1 MTSFIYSKKSSLSL
15 KGRTLNLFENEMI
28 KETLKK
34 YKIKNKCILVL
45 DEKGMKILSKYL
57 TVSESIN
64 MGLLSLES
72 ISSKRQPFKNYS
84 AIYYISPTDD
94 SIKKIKEDFKDKNKR
109 LYKYA
114 HIFFTDPVPES
125 KLEKLC
131 VDNVINRIL
140 TCKEVNL
147 NFLTLDSNLYNF
159 GSVYNFNS
167 LYQLYK
173 FNENTAIYESTIDIL
188 FSICTLM
195 NLFPNII
202 YFVLDKNCKKLAMDL
217 NKRLSKY
224 FESKQKNGILLIN
237 SRLMDLTAPLNYD
250 LTYINLIFDKF
261 KKENNEILMKEKGE
275 EKTYVLDDNDPL
287 YSKYKSLN
295 FSELSSQL
303 PEDFQQF
310 IKSDTAQ
317 AFKNKKYNSLNEM
330 EKAINNLGEYKYLT
344 GLFNKHLDLTN
355 LIKNDFKERKI
366 TNVIDIQNSILSG
379 IDFEGKKIGYKE
391 LLKQIKSLKSD
402 LKKSET
408 MRLLSMLYFFN
419 SEIDL
424 DEIIEDINEN
434 FENANIKKSEIKI
447 INFFNKD
454 NTRMNAEE
462 YRIVDKEIINFRKN
476 NKHNTKEDNEKK
488 SDKRYI
494 CYKEAKITTV
504 IEMCSKN
511 QIPNSLFEWVEEP
524 SNLKKVGKKYKA
536 NFIEIN
542 NKQVDDDFDENRPNL
557 ILYNIGGLSHYEVG
571 SIEKANNNKQFN
583 YNIIVG
589 SNKIYNA
596 KEYFNEIKD
605 FKEGKN
611 GFNKDSIL
619 KDIDDNTEIGT
630 KDVKLNVN
638 NSDDSEDLK

>member
-34 YKIKNKCILVL
+34 YKIKNKCVLIL
-45 DEKGMKILSKYL
+45 DEKGMKILSKFL
-57 TVSESIN
+57 TVSEAIN

-72 ISSKRQPFKNYS
+72 ISLERQPFKNYS
-84 AIYYISPTDD
+84 AIYYISPSEE
-94 SIKKIKEDFKDKNKR
+94 SIENIINDFKDEKKR

-114 HIFFTDPVPES
+114 HIFFTDPVPEN
-125 KLEKLC
+125 KLVKLC
-131 VDNVINRIL
+131 EKNVINRIL

-173 FNENTAIYESTIDIL
+173 FNEDTAIYESTIDIL

-195 NLFPNII
+195 DVYPNII
-202 YFVLDKNCKKLAMDL
+202 YFVLDKNCKKLATDL

-224 FESKQKNGILLIN
+224 FKSKEKNGILLIN

-250 LTYINLIFDKF
+250 MTYSNLIFDKF
-261 KKENNEILMKEKGE
+261 KKENNEIEMNEKGE
-275 EKTYVLDDNDPL
+275 KKTYVLDDNDPL

-295 FSELSSQL
+295 ISELSSQL

-310 IKSDTAQ
+310 IKSDTAK
-317 AFKNKKYNSLNEM
+317 AFKNKNYNSLNDM
-330 EKAINNLGEYKYLT
+330 EKAINNLGEYKYLA
-344 GLFNKHLDLTN
+344 GLFNKHLDLAN
-355 LIKNDFKERKI
+355 LIKNDLKERKI
-366 TNVIDIQNSILSG
+366 ANVIEIENSILSG
-379 IDFEGKKIGYKE
+379 IDSEGKKIGYKE
-391 LLKQIKSLKSD
+391 LLKQMKSLKND
-402 LKKSET
+402 LKKSEVK
-408 MRLLSMLYFFN
+408 RLLSMLYFFN
-419 SEIDL
+419 SEMDL
-424 DEIIEDINEN
+424 DDIIDDINEN
-434 FENANIKKSEIKI
+434 FDASISKSERKI
-447 INFFNKD
+447 IKFFNKD
-454 NTRMNAEE
+454 NTQINADE
-462 YRIVDKEIINFRKN
+462 YRLVDKEIINFRKN
-476 NKHNTKEDNEKK
+476 NKHNTKEDKENKN
-488 SDKRYI
+488 DKRYI
-494 CYKEAKITTV
+494 CYKEAKITTI

-557 ILYNIGGLSHYEVG
+557 ILYNIGGLSHYEVS

-583 YNIIVG
+583 YNIIIG

-596 KEYFNEIKD
+596 KEYFNEIEKFNEGKSGFDKD
-605 FKEGKN
+605 FRS
-611 GFNKDSIL
+611 KDKDDTEINT
-619 KDIDDNTEIGT
+619 KDI
-630 KDVKLNVN
+630 KLLVN
-638 NSDDSEDLK
+638 NSGDSDDLK

>member
-34 YKIKNKCILVL
+34 YKIKNKCVLIL
-45 DEKGMKILSKYL
+45 DDKGMKILSKFL
-57 TVSESIN
+57 TVSEAIN

-72 ISSKRQPFKNYS
+72 ISLKRQPFKNYS
-84 AIYYISPTDD
+84 AIYYISPSEE
-94 SIKKIKEDFKDKNKR
+94 SIKNIINDFKDEKKR

-114 HIFFTDPVPES
+114 HIFFTDPVPEN

-131 VDNVINRIL
+131 EKNVINRIL

-173 FNENTAIYESTIDIL
+173 FNEDTAIYESTIDIL

-195 NLFPNII
+195 ELYPNII
-202 YFVLDKNCKKLAMDL
+202 YFVLDKNCKKLATDL

-224 FESKQKNGILLIN
+224 FKSKEKNGILLIN

-250 LTYINLIFDKF
+250 MTYSNLIFDKF
-261 KKENNEILMKEKGE
+261 KKENNEIKMNEKGE
-275 EKTYVLDDNDPL
+275 KKTYVLDDNDPL

-295 FSELSSQL
+295 ISELSSQL

-310 IKSDTAQ
+310 IKSDTAK
-317 AFKNKKYNSLNEM
+317 AFKNKNYNSLNDM
-330 EKAINNLGEYKYLT
+330 EKAINNLGEYKYLA
-344 GLFNKHLDLTN
+344 GLFNKHLDLAN
-355 LIKNDFKERKI
+355 LIKNDLKERKI
-366 TNVIDIQNSILSG
+366 ANVIEIENSILSG
-379 IDFEGKKIGYKE
+379 IDSEGKKIGYKE
-391 LLKQIKSLKSD
+391 LLKQMKSLKND
-402 LKKSET
+402 LKKSEVK
-408 MRLLSMLYFFN
+408 RLLSMLYFFN
-419 SEIDL
+419 SEMDL
-424 DEIIEDINEN
+424 DDIIDDINEN
-434 FENANIKKSEIKI
+434 FDASISKSERKI
-447 INFFNKD
+447 IKFFNKD
-454 NTRMNAEE
+454 NTQINADE
-462 YRIVDKEIINFRKN
+462 YRLVDKEIINFRKN
-476 NKHNTKEDNEKK
+476 NKHNTKEDKENKN
-488 SDKRYI
+488 DKRYI
-494 CYKEAKITTV
+494 CYKEAKITTI

-557 ILYNIGGLSHYEVG
+557 ILYNIGGLSHYEVS

-583 YNIIVG
+583 YNIIIG

-596 KEYFNEIKD
+596 KEYFNEIEKFNEGKSGFDKD
-605 FKEGKN
+605 FRS
-611 GFNKDSIL
+611 KDKDDTEINT
-619 KDIDDNTEIGT
+619 KDI
-630 KDVKLNVN
+630 KLLVN
-638 NSDDSEDLK
+638 NSGDSDDLK

>member
-34 YKIKNKCILVL
+34 YKIKNKCVLIL
-45 DEKGMKILSKYL
+45 DDKGMKILSKFL
-57 TVSESIN
+57 TVSEAIN

-72 ISSKRQPFKNYS
+72 ISLERQPFKNYS
-84 AIYYISPTDD
+84 AIYYISPSEN
-94 SIKKIKEDFKDKNKR
+94 SIKKIIKDFKDEKKR

-114 HIFFTDPVPES
+114 HIFFTDPVPEN
-125 KLEKLC
+125 KLVKLC
-131 VDNVINRIL
+131 EKNVINRIL

-173 FNENTAIYESTIDIL
+173 FNEDTAIYESTIDIL

-195 NLFPNII
+195 ELYPNII
-202 YFVLDKNCKKLAMDL
+202 YFVLDKNCKKLATDL

-224 FESKQKNGILLIN
+224 FKSKEKNGILLIN

-250 LTYINLIFDKF
+250 MTYSNLIFDKF
-261 KKENNEILMKEKGE
+261 KKENNEIEMNEKGE
-275 EKTYVLDDNDPL
+275 KKTYVLDDNDPL

-295 FSELSSQL
+295 ISELSSQL

-310 IKSDTAQ
+310 IKSDTAK
-317 AFKNKKYNSLNEM
+317 AFKNKNYNSLNDM
-330 EKAINNLGEYKYLT
+330 EKAINNLGEYKYLA
-344 GLFNKHLDLTN
+344 GLFNKHLDLAN
-355 LIKNDFKERKI
+355 LIKNDLKERKI
-366 TNVIDIQNSILSG
+366 ANVIEIENSILSG
-379 IDFEGKKIGYKE
+379 IDSEGKKIGYKE
-391 LLKQIKSLKSD
+391 LLKQMKSLKND
-402 LKKSET
+402 LKKSEVK
-408 MRLLSMLYFFN
+408 RLLSMLYFFN
-419 SEIDL
+419 SEMDL
-424 DEIIEDINEN
+424 DDIIDDINEN
-434 FENANIKKSEIKI
+434 FDASISKSERKI
-447 INFFNKD
+447 IKFFNKD
-454 NTRMNAEE
+454 NTQINADE
-462 YRIVDKEIINFRKN
+462 YRLVDKEIINFRKN
-476 NKHNTKEDNEKK
+476 NKHNTKEDKENKN
-488 SDKRYI
+488 DKRYI
-494 CYKEAKITTV
+494 CYKEAKITTI

-557 ILYNIGGLSHYEVG
+557 ILYNIGGLSHYEVS

-583 YNIIVG
+583 YNIIIG

-596 KEYFNEIKD
+596 KEYFNEIEKFNEGKSGFDKD
-605 FKEGKN
+605 FRS
-611 GFNKDSIL
+611 KDKDDTEINT
-619 KDIDDNTEIGT
+619 KDI
-630 KDVKLNVN
+630 KLLVN
-638 NSDDSEDLK
+638 NSDDSDDLK

>member
-1 MTSFIYSKKSSLSL
+1 MTTFIYSKKSSLSL

-34 YKIKNKCILVL
+34 YKIKNKCVLIL
-45 DEKGMKILSKYL
+45 DDKGMKILSKFL
-57 TVSESIN
+57 TVSEAIN

-72 ISSKRQPFKNYS
+72 ISLKRQPFKNYS
-84 AIYYISPTDD
+84 AIYYISPSEE
-94 SIKKIKEDFKDKNKR
+94 SIKNIINDFKDEKKR

-114 HIFFTDPVPES
+114 HIFFTDPVPEN
-125 KLEKLC
+125 KLKKLC
-131 VDNVINRIL
+131 EKNVINRIL

-173 FNENTAIYESTIDIL
+173 FNEDTAIYESTIDIL

-195 NLFPNII
+195 ELYPNII
-202 YFVLDKNCKKLAMDL
+202 YFVLDKNCKKLATDL

-224 FESKQKNGILLIN
+224 FKSKEKNGILLIN

-250 LTYINLIFDKF
+250 MTYSNLIFDKF
-261 KKENNEILMKEKGE
+261 KKENNEIKMNEKGE
-275 EKTYVLDDNDPL
+275 KKTYVLDDNDPL

-295 FSELSSQL
+295 ISELSSQL

-310 IKSDTAQ
+310 IKSDTAK
-317 AFKNKKYNSLNEM
+317 AFKNKNYNSLNDM
-330 EKAINNLGEYKYLT
+330 EKAINNLGEYKYLA
-344 GLFNKHLDLTN
+344 GLFNKHLDLAN
-355 LIKNDFKERKI
+355 LIKNDLKERKI
-366 TNVIDIQNSILSG
+366 ANVIEIENSILSG
-379 IDFEGKKIGYKE
+379 IDSEGKKIGYKE
-391 LLKQIKSLKSD
+391 LLKQMKSLKND
-402 LKKSET
+402 LKKSEVK
-408 MRLLSMLYFFN
+408 RLLSMLYFFN
-419 SEIDL
+419 SEMDL
-424 DEIIEDINEN
+424 DDIIDDINEN
-434 FENANIKKSEIKI
+434 FDASISKSERKI
-447 INFFNKD
+447 IKFFNKD
-454 NTRMNAEE
+454 NTQINADE
-462 YRIVDKEIINFRKN
+462 YRLVDKEIINFRKN
-476 NKHNTKEDNEKK
+476 NKHNTKEDKENKN
-488 SDKRYI
+488 DKRYI
-494 CYKEAKITTV
+494 CYKEAKITTF

-557 ILYNIGGLSHYEVG
+557 ILYNIGGLSHYEVS

-583 YNIIVG
+583 YNIIIG

-596 KEYFNEIKD
+596 KEYFNEIEKFNEGKSGFDKD
-605 FKEGKN
+605 FRS
-611 GFNKDSIL
+611 KDKDDTEINT
-619 KDIDDNTEIGT
+619 KDI
-630 KDVKLNVN
+630 KLLVN
-638 NSDDSEDLK
+638 NSGDSDDLK

>member
-34 YKIKNKCILVL
+34 YKIKNKCVLIL
-45 DEKGMKILSKYL
+45 DDKGMKILSKFL
-57 TVSESIN
+57 TVSEAIN

-72 ISSKRQPFKNYS
+72 ISLKRQPFKNYS
-84 AIYYISPTDD
+84 AIYYISPSEE
-94 SIKKIKEDFKDKNKR
+94 SIKNIINDFKDEKKR

-114 HIFFTDPVPES
+114 HIFFTDPVPEN

-131 VDNVINRIL
+131 EKNVINRIL

-173 FNENTAIYESTIDIL
+173 FNEDTAIYESTIDIL

-195 NLFPNII
+195 ELYPNII
-202 YFVLDKNCKKLAMDL
+202 YFVLDKNCKKLATDL

-224 FESKQKNGILLIN
+224 FKSKEKNGILLIN

-250 LTYINLIFDKF
+250 MTYSNLIFDKF
-261 KKENNEILMKEKGE
+261 KKENNEIKMNEKGE
-275 EKTYVLDDNDPL
+275 KKTYVLDDNDPL

-295 FSELSSQL
+295 ISELSSQL

-310 IKSDTAQ
+310 IKSDTAK
-317 AFKNKKYNSLNEM
+317 AFKNKNYNSLNDM
-330 EKAINNLGEYKYLT
+330 EKAINNLGEYKYLA
-344 GLFNKHLDLTN
+344 GLFNKHLDLAN
-355 LIKNDFKERKI
+355 LIKNDLKERKI
-366 TNVIDIQNSILSG
+366 ANVIEIENSILSG
-379 IDFEGKKIGYKE
+379 IDSEGKKIGYKE
-391 LLKQIKSLKSD
+391 LLKQMKSLKND
-402 LKKSET
+402 LKKSEVK
-408 MRLLSMLYFFN
+408 RLLSMLYFFN
-419 SEIDL
+419 SEMDL
-424 DEIIEDINEN
+424 DDIIDDINEN
-434 FENANIKKSEIKI
+434 YDANINKSERKLIK
-447 INFFNKD
+447 FFNKD
-454 NTRMNAEE
+454 NTQINADE
-462 YRIVDKEIINFRKN
+462 YRLVDKEIINFRKN
-476 NKHNTKEDNEKK
+476 NKHNTKEDNENKN
-488 SDKRYI
+488 DKRYI
-494 CYKEAKITTV
+494 CYKEAKITTF

-557 ILYNIGGLSHYEVG
+557 ILYNIGGLSHYEVS

-583 YNIIVG
+583 YNIIIG

-596 KEYFNEIKD
+596 KEYFNEIEK
-605 FKEGKN
+605 FNEGKS
-611 GFNKDSIL
+611 GFNKDFRS
-619 KDIDDNTEIGT
+619 KDKDDNTEIGT
-630 KDVKLNVN
+630 KDIKLQIN
-638 NSDDSEDLK
+638 NSDDSDDLK

>member
-1 MTSFIYSKKSSLSL
+1 MTTFIYSKKSSLSL

-34 YKIKNKCILVL
+34 FKIKNKCILIL
-45 DEKGMKILSKYL
+45 DEKGMKILSKFL
-57 TVSESIN
+57 TVSEAIN

-72 ISSKRQPFKNYS
+72 ISLERQPFKNYS
-84 AIYYISPTDD
+84 AIYYISPSES
-94 SIKKIKEDFKDKNKR
+94 SIEKIINDFKNEKKR

-114 HIFFTDPVPES
+114 HIFFTDPVPEN

-131 VDNVINRIL
+131 VNNVINRIL

-173 FNENTAIYESTIDIL
+173 FNEDTAIYESTIDIL

-195 NLFPNII
+195 DVYPNII
-202 YFVLDKNCKKLAMDL
+202 YFVLDKNCKKLATDL

-224 FESKQKNGILLIN
+224 YKSKQKNGILLIN

-250 LTYINLIFDKF
+250 MTYSNLIFDKF
-261 KKENNEILMKEKGE
+261 KKENNEIEMNEKGE
-275 EKTYVLDDNDPL
+275 KKTYVLDDNDPL

-295 FSELSSQL
+295 ISELSSQL

-310 IKSDTAQ
+310 IKSDTAK
-317 AFKNKKYNSLNEM
+317 AFKNKNYNSLNDM
-330 EKAINNLGEYKYLT
+330 EKAINNLGEYKYLA
-344 GLFNKHLDLTN
+344 GLFNKHLDLAN
-355 LIKNDFKERKI
+355 LIKNDLKERKI
-366 TNVIDIQNSILSG
+366 ANVIEIENSILSG
-379 IDFEGKKIGYKE
+379 IDSEGKKIGYKE
-391 LLKQIKSLKSD
+391 LLKQMKSLKND
-402 LKKSET
+402 LKKSEVK
-408 MRLLSMLYFFN
+408 RLLSMLYFFN
-419 SEIDL
+419 SEMDL
-424 DEIIEDINEN
+424 DDIIDDINEN
-434 FENANIKKSEIKI
+434 FDASISKSERKI
-447 INFFNKD
+447 IKFFNKD
-454 NTRMNAEE
+454 NTQINADE
-462 YRIVDKEIINFRKN
+462 YRLVDKEIINFRKN
-476 NKHNTKEDNEKK
+476 NKHNTKEDNENKN
-488 SDKRYI
+488 DKRYI
-494 CYKEAKITTV
+494 CYKEAKITTF

-557 ILYNIGGLSHYEVG
+557 ILYNIGGLSHYEVS

-583 YNIIVG
+583 YNIIIG

-596 KEYFNEIKD
+596 KEYFNEIEK
-605 FKEGKN
+605 FNEGKS
-611 GFNKDSIL
+611 GFNKDFRS
-619 KDIDDNTEIGT
+619 KDKDDNTEIGT
-630 KDVKLNVN
+630 KDIKLQIN
-638 NSDDSEDLK
+638 NSDDSDDLK

>member
-34 YKIKNKCILVL
+34 YKIKNKCVLIL
-45 DEKGMKILSKYL
+45 DDKGMKILSKFL
-57 TVSESIN
+57 TVSEAIN

-72 ISSKRQPFKNYS
+72 ISLKRQPFKNYS
-84 AIYYISPTDD
+84 AIYYISPSEE
-94 SIKKIKEDFKDKNKR
+94 SIKNIINDFKDEKKR

-114 HIFFTDPVPES
+114 HIFFTDPVPEN
-125 KLEKLC
+125 KLVKLC
-131 VDNVINRIL
+131 EKNVINRIL

-173 FNENTAIYESTIDIL
+173 FNEDTAIYESTIDIL

-195 NLFPNII
+195 ELYPNII
-202 YFVLDKNCKKLAMDL
+202 YFVLDKNCKKLATDL

-224 FESKQKNGILLIN
+224 FKSKEKNGILLIN

-250 LTYINLIFDKF
+250 MTYSNLIFDKF
-261 KKENNEILMKEKGE
+261 KKENNEIKMNEKGE
-275 EKTYVLDDNDPL
+275 KKTYVLDDNDPL

-295 FSELSSQL
+295 ISELSSQL

-310 IKSDTAQ
+310 IKSDTAK
-317 AFKNKKYNSLNEM
+317 AFKNKNYNSLNDM
-330 EKAINNLGEYKYLT
+330 EKAINNLGEYKYLA
-344 GLFNKHLDLTN
+344 GLFNKHLDLAN
-355 LIKNDFKERKI
+355 LIKNDLKERKI
-366 TNVIDIQNSILSG
+366 ANVIEIENSILSG
-379 IDFEGKKIGYKE
+379 IDSEGKKIGYKE
-391 LLKQIKSLKSD
+391 LLKQMKSLKND
-402 LKKSET
+402 LKKSEVK
-408 MRLLSMLYFFN
+408 RLLSMLYFFN
-419 SEIDL
+419 SEMDL
-424 DEIIEDINEN
+424 DDIIDDINEN
-434 FENANIKKSEIKI
+434 FDASISKSERKI
-447 INFFNKD
+447 IKFFNKD
-454 NTRMNAEE
+454 NTQINADE
-462 YRIVDKEIINFRKN
+462 YRLVDKEIINFRKN
-476 NKHNTKEDNEKK
+476 NKHNTKEDKENKN
-488 SDKRYI
+488 DKRYI
-494 CYKEAKITTV
+494 CYKEAKITTI

-557 ILYNIGGLSHYEVG
+557 ILYNIGGLSHYEVS

-583 YNIIVG
+583 YNIIIG

-596 KEYFNEIKD
+596 KEYFNEIEKFNEGKSGFDKD
-605 FKEGKN
+605 FRS
-611 GFNKDSIL
+611 KDKDDTEINT
-619 KDIDDNTEIGT
+619 KDI
-630 KDVKLNVN
+630 KLLVN
-638 NSDDSEDLK
+638 NSGDSDDLK

>member
-34 YKIKNKCILVL
+34 FKIKNKCILIL
-45 DEKGMKILSKYL
+45 DEKGMKILSKFL
-57 TVSESIN
+57 TVSEAIN

-72 ISSKRQPFKNYS
+72 ISLKRQPFKNYS
-84 AIYYISPTDD
+84 AIYYISPSEE
-94 SIKKIKEDFKDKNKR
+94 SIKNIINDFKDEKKR

-114 HIFFTDPVPES
+114 HIFFTDPVPEN

-131 VDNVINRIL
+131 EKNVINRIL

-173 FNENTAIYESTIDIL
+173 FNEDTAIYESTIDIL

-195 NLFPNII
+195 ELYPNII
-202 YFVLDKNCKKLAMDL
+202 YFVLDKNCKKLATDL

-224 FESKQKNGILLIN
+224 FKSKEKNGILLIN

-250 LTYINLIFDKF
+250 MTYSNLIFDKF
-261 KKENNEILMKEKGE
+261 KKENNEIKMNEKGE
-275 EKTYVLDDNDPL
+275 KKTYVLDDNDPL

-295 FSELSSQL
+295 ISELSSQL

-310 IKSDTAQ
+310 IKSDTAK
-317 AFKNKKYNSLNEM
+317 AFKNKNYNSLNDM
-330 EKAINNLGEYKYLT
+330 EKAINNLGEYKYLA
-344 GLFNKHLDLTN
+344 GLFNKHLDLAN
-355 LIKNDFKERKI
+355 LIKNDLKERKI
-366 TNVIDIQNSILSG
+366 ANVIEIENSILSG
-379 IDFEGKKIGYKE
+379 IDSEGKKIGYKE
-391 LLKQIKSLKSD
+391 LLKQMKSLKND
-402 LKKSET
+402 LKKSEVK
-408 MRLLSMLYFFN
+408 RLLSMLYFFN
-419 SEIDL
+419 SEMDL
-424 DEIIEDINEN
+424 DDIIDDINEN
-434 FENANIKKSEIKI
+434 FDASISKSERKI
-447 INFFNKD
+447 IKFFNKD
-454 NTRMNAEE
+454 NTQINADE
-462 YRIVDKEIINFRKN
+462 YRLVDKEIINFRKN
-476 NKHNTKEDNEKK
+476 NKHNTKEDNENKN
-488 SDKRYI
+488 DKRYI
-494 CYKEAKITTV
+494 CYKEAKITTF

-557 ILYNIGGLSHYEVG
+557 ILYNIGGLSHYEVS

-583 YNIIVG
+583 YNIIIG

-596 KEYFNEIKD
+596 KEYFNEIEKFNEGKSGFDKD
-605 FKEGKN
+605 FRS
-611 GFNKDSIL
+611 KDKDDTEINT
-619 KDIDDNTEIGT
+619 KDI
-630 KDVKLNVN
+630 KLLVN
-638 NSDDSEDLK
+638 NSGDSDDLK

>member
-34 YKIKNKCILVL
+34 YKIKNKCVLIL
-45 DEKGMKILSKYL
+45 DDKGMKILSKFL
-57 TVSESIN
+57 TVSEAIN

-72 ISSKRQPFKNYS
+72 ISLKRQPFKNYS
-84 AIYYISPTDD
+84 AIYYISPSEE
-94 SIKKIKEDFKDKNKR
+94 SIKNIINDFKDEKKR

-114 HIFFTDPVPES
+114 HIFFTDPVPEN
-125 KLEKLC
+125 KLKKLC
-131 VDNVINRIL
+131 EKNVINRIL

-173 FNENTAIYESTIDIL
+173 FNEDTDIYESTIDIL

-195 NLFPNII
+195 ELYPNII
-202 YFVLDKNCKKLAMDL
+202 YFVLDKNCKKLATDL

-224 FESKQKNGILLIN
+224 FKSKEKNGILLIN

-250 LTYINLIFDKF
+250 MTYSNLIFDKF
-261 KKENNEILMKEKGE
+261 KKENNEIKMNEKGE
-275 EKTYVLDDNDPL
+275 KKTYVLDDNDPL

-295 FSELSSQL
+295 ISELSSQL

-310 IKSDTAQ
+310 IKSDTAK
-317 AFKNKKYNSLNEM
+317 AFKNKNYNSLNDM
-330 EKAINNLGEYKYLT
+330 EKAINNLGEYKYLA
-344 GLFNKHLDLTN
+344 GLFNKHLDLAN
-355 LIKNDFKERKI
+355 LIKNDLKERKI
-366 TNVIDIQNSILSG
+366 ANVIEIENSILSG
-379 IDFEGKKIGYKE
+379 IDSEGKKIGYKE
-391 LLKQIKSLKSD
+391 LLKQMKSLKND
-402 LKKSET
+402 LKKSEVK
-408 MRLLSMLYFFN
+408 RLLSMLYFFN
-419 SEIDL
+419 SEMDL
-424 DEIIEDINEN
+424 DDIIDDINEN
-434 FENANIKKSEIKI
+434 FDASISKSERKI
-447 INFFNKD
+447 IKFFNKD
-454 NTRMNAEE
+454 NTQINADE
-462 YRIVDKEIINFRKN
+462 YRLVDKEIINFRKN
-476 NKHNTKEDNEKK
+476 NKHNTKEDKENKN
-488 SDKRYI
+488 DKRYI
-494 CYKEAKITTV
+494 CYKEAKITTI

-557 ILYNIGGLSHYEVG
+557 ILYNIGGLSHYEVS

-583 YNIIVG
+583 YNIIIG

-596 KEYFNEIKD
+596 KEYFNEIEKFNEGKSGFDKD
-605 FKEGKN
+605 FRS
-611 GFNKDSIL
+611 KDKDDTEINT
-619 KDIDDNTEIGT
+619 KDI
-630 KDVKLNVN
+630 KLLVN
-638 NSDDSEDLK
+638 NSGDSDDLK